1 MRELESRYESEL
13 VVIGVQ
19 SGKYHAERV
28 TSRIRDASIR
38 LGAAHPTVNDRQFR
52 IWRSYAVSA
61 WPTLVAIDPAG
72 YVVGT
77 HAGEFTSEMLVPFL
91 DGLISKART
100 SGILSEGV
108 FRPAMDQPTINSGQ
122 LRYPGKVAVSGDMI
136 AIADSGNHRVIVGKL
151 NEDGTSMRIEKSIG
165 GTSAGF
171 KDGADAKFNSPQ
183 GMTFGSGV
191 LYVADSENHAIRVID
206 LDTWSV
212 STLAGTGYQM
222 RTRADQKAG
231 AMSSPW
237 DVVLVDSTLYV
248 AMAGIHQI
256 WSVDVTTGASRVHAG
271 TGGEDIRDADLRSS
285 LLAQPMGITFAS
297 GRLYFADSES
307 SAIRWA
313 DTSQDG
319 AVGTIVGTGL
329 FDFGD
334 VDASADDVRLQ
345 HVQGVATHTD
355 GRLLIADSYN
365 DCLKWV
371 EPASRN
377 VTTWVRGLN
386 EPGGVC
392 CGSQHAYVADTNAHR
407 IATVNFQS
415 GEIGELKIEQ
425 QEPAWQRAPS
435 EDFR

>member
-1 MRELESRYESEL
+1 MRELETRYDSEL

-61 WPTLVAIDPAG
+61 WPTLVAIDAAG
-72 YVVGT
+72 YVVGS
-77 HAGEFTSEMLVPFL
+77 HAGEFTSEMLVPFI
-91 DGLISKART
+91 DGLISKGRAGGT
-100 SGILSEGV
+100 LIEGV
-108 FRPAMDQPTINSGQ
+108 FRPPTDEPTIKSGE
-122 LRYPGKVAVSGDMI
+122 LRYPGKVAISGDRI
-136 AIADSGNHRVIVGKL
+136 AIADSGNHRVVVGRL
-151 NEDGTSMRIEKSIG
+151 GADGTSIRIEKSIG
-165 GTSAGF
+165 GGSSGF
-171 KDGADAKFNSPQ
+171 EDGADARFNSPQ
-183 GMTFGSGV
+183 GMAFGDNV
-191 LYVADSENHAIRVID
+191 LYVADADNHAIRVID
-206 LDTWSV
+206 LITWQV

-237 DVVLVDSTLYV
+237 DVTLSGETLYV

-256 WSVDVTTGASRVHAG
+256 WSVSATTGEVRVHAG
-271 TGGEDIRDADLRSS
+271 TGGEDLRDGDLASS
-285 LLAQPMGITFAS
+285 LLAQPMGITLDN

-313 DTSQDG
+313 DTTPGGS
-319 AVGTIVGTGL
+319 VGTIVGTGL

-334 VDASADDVRLQ
+334 VDAAGDVVRLQ
-345 HVQGVATHTD
+345 HVQGVTMHPS

-365 DCLKWV
+365 DSLKWV
-371 EPASRN
+371 EPASRKA
-377 VTTWVRGLN
+377 VTWVRGFH

-392 CGSQHAYVADTNAHR
+392 CGPTHAYVADTNAHR
-407 IATVNFQS
+407 IAAVSFDT
-415 GEIGELKIEQ
+415 GEISDLRIE
-425 QEPAWQRAPS
+425 
-435 EDFR
+435 

>member
-1 MRELESRYESEL
+1 LRELETRYESEL

-38 LGAAHPTVNDRQFR
+38 LGAEHPTVNDRQFR

-61 WPTLVAIDPAG
+61 WPTLVAIDPSG
-72 YVVGT
+72 YVVGA
-77 HAGEFTSEMLVPFL
+77 HAGEFTSEMLVPFI
-91 DGLISKART
+91 DGLISKARAAGT
-100 SGILSEGV
+100 LNAGV
-108 FRPAMDQPTINSGQ
+108 FRPPVDQPTIRSGE
-122 LRYPGKVAVSGDMI
+122 LRYPGKVAVLGDRM

-151 NEDGTSMRIEKSIG
+151 DADGTSVRVEKSIG
-165 GTSAGF
+165 TGSPGF
-171 KDGADAKFNSPQ
+171 KDGAEAKFNSPQ
-183 GMTFGSGV
+183 GVTFGSGA
-191 LYVADSENHAIRVID
+191 LYVADSENHAIRAID
-206 LDTWSV
+206 LATWNV

-237 DVVLVDSTLYV
+237 DVTLSGKTLYV

-256 WSVDVTTGASRVHAG
+256 WSVDVTTGESRVHAG
-271 TGGEDIRDADLRSS
+271 AGGEDLRDGDLVSS
-285 LLAQPMGITFAS
+285 LLAQPMGITLYKD
-297 GRLYFADSES
+297 RLYFADSES

-313 DTSQDG
+313 DTGLDG

-334 VDASADDVRLQ
+334 VDASGDDVRLQ
-345 HVQGVATHTD
+345 HAQGVTMHSS

-371 EPASRN
+371 EPDSRQ
-377 VTTWVRGLN
+377 VTTWVRGFH

-392 CGSQHAYVADTNAHR
+392 CGSKHAYIADTNAHR
-407 IATVNFQS
+407 IAAVNFES
-415 GEIGELKIEQ
+415 GEIVEIRLE
-425 QEPAWQRAPS
+425 
-435 EDFR
+435 